1 VTTRNGFRRWNIFLA
16 LVATWSSGVLAA
28 DPAAVDAR
36 EEQAK
41 AVRAGIE
48 KALVRGPASV
58 PLRDQATL
66 SLPEGFGFI
75 PQKEAAAFMNL
86 MGNHTDDNF
95 VGMMLPLPSAPGDKG
110 AQWFVTVD
118 YQAAGYIKDDDAKR
132 WDADKLLQSL
142 KDGTEAGNAERA
154 AQGIP
159 PLVVTRWIQA
169 PLYEAGS
176 HHLSWSIEAKNK
188 DAPDPDPTINYNT
201 YVLGREGYLS
211 LDLVTSTSSVDHD
224 KGAAGKL
231 LGAVDFKSGKR
242 YTDFNSSTDKVA
254 AYGLAAL
261 VAGVAAHKLGL
272 LAVIGVFLAKFA
284 KLIFIAVAAFGA
296 GIARWF
302 KARLGRKEAT

>member
-1 VTTRNGFRRWNIFLA
+1 MTRTGYRVWNILLA
-16 LVATWSSGVLAA
+16 LLALWSCGVFAA
-28 DPAAVDAR
+28 DPAPADAR

-41 AVRAGIE
+41 TVRAAIA
-48 KALVRGPASV
+48 KAMVRGPASV
-58 PLRDQATL
+58 PLRDQASL
-66 SLPEGFGFI
+66 SLPEGYGFI

-86 MGNHTDDNF
+86 IGNRTDDKF
-95 VGMMLPLPSAPGDKG
+95 IGLLLPLHSAPQDKG
-110 AQWFVTVD
+110 AEWFVSVD
-118 YQAAGYIKDDDAKR
+118 YDPAGYIKDDDAKR

-142 KDGTEAGNAERA
+142 KDGTEAGNADRA
-154 AQGIP
+154 AAGIP
-159 PLVVTRWIQA
+159 PLMVTRWVQA

-176 HHLSWSIEAKNK
+176 HRLTWSAEAKRKN
-188 DAPDPDPTINYNT
+188 APDPDPTINYNT
-201 YVLGREGYLS
+201 YVLGREGYMALN
-211 LDLVTSTSSVDHD
+211 LVTSTSTVDQD
-224 KGAAGKL
+224 KAQAGKL
-231 LGAVDFKSGKR
+231 LSAVDFKSGKR

-272 LAVIGVFLAKFA
+272 VAVIGVFLAKFA

>member
-1 VTTRNGFRRWNIFLA
+1 MTTRTGYRVWNILFALLA
-16 LVATWSSGVLAA
+16 LWSSGVFAA
-28 DPAAVDAR
+28 DPTPADAR

-41 AVRAGIE
+41 TVRAAIA
-48 KALVRGPASV
+48 KAMVRGPASV
-58 PLRDQATL
+58 ALRDQASL
-66 SLPEGFGFI
+66 SLPEGYGFI

-86 MGNHTDDNF
+86 IGNHTDDKF
-95 VGMMLPLPSAPGDKG
+95 IGLLLPLAASPQDKG
-110 AQWFVTVD
+110 GQWFVTVD
-118 YQAAGYIKDDDAKR
+118 YEPAGYIKDDDAKH
-132 WDADKLLQSL
+132 WDADKLLQAL

-154 AQGIP
+154 AAGIP
-159 PLVVTRWIQA
+159 PLMVTRWIQA

-176 HHLSWSIEAKNK
+176 HHLAWSIEAKNK
-188 DAPDPDPTINYNT
+188 DGADADPTINYNT

-224 KGAAGKL
+224 KGEAAKL
-231 LGAVDFKSGKR
+231 LSAVDFKSGKR

-261 VAGVAAHKLGL
+261 VAGVAAHKLGF